1 MSVTLKQLRYLL
13 ALHGTRHFGAAA
25 GHCHVTQSTL
35 SAAIQELETTLDAQL
50 VERTRRRVTFTPM
63 GEEIVERAQRV
74 VAEADDLMQL
84 ARRQGAP
91 LSGRLRL
98 GVIPTI
104 APFYL
109 PRILP
114 HLRARY
120 PSLRLFLR
128 EDQTARLLEQLE
140 GGQLDA
146 LLLALPYNHA
156 GIQACPLFPD
166 PLRLCRPRQSGQEGA
181 SMGALDPRRLLLLE
195 DGHCLRDHVV
205 AACSLAE
212 RGPFDGF
219 KATSLHTLVQM
230 VDNGLGETLIPEMAV
245 QAGILEGTGLEAA
258 PFVDG
263 EPKRTIA
270 LAWRRGTSRQTEFEL
285 LAAVLK
291 DPESGY
297 TVEV

>member
-13 ALHGTRHFGAAA
+13 ALHDTKHFGEAA

-35 SAAIQELETTLDAQL
+35 SAAIQELENTLDTQL
-50 VERTRRRVTFTPM
+50 VERTRRRVTFTPI

-74 VAEADDLMQL
+74 VAEAEDLVQL
-84 ARRQGAP
+84 ARRQSAP

-114 HLRARY
+114 SLRARY

-128 EDQTARLLEQLE
+128 EDQTARLLEQLD
-140 GGQLDA
+140 GGQLDV
-146 LLLALPYNHA
+146 LLLALPYDHA
-156 GIQACPLFPD
+156 GMHAEPLFAD
-166 PLRLCRPRQSGQEGA
+166 PLKLCRPKRNGGEPA
-181 SMGALDPRRLLLLE
+181 SMSVLNPRRLLLLE

-205 AACSLAE
+205 AACALAE

-230 VDNGLGETLIPEMAV
+230 VDNGLGETLIPDMAV
-245 QAGILEGTGLEAA
+245 QSGILEGTGLEAA
-258 PFVDG
+258 SFADG
-263 EPKRTIA
+263 DPKRTVA

-291 DPESGY
+291 NPESGY
-297 TVEV
+297 SVEV